1 MVFSLS
7 RLSGIFNK
15 NKRNSM
21 SSSTLKNVVIVG
33 ASGSIGKVILDALV
47 AAPQFNVTV
56 LSRSTSSHT
65 VPAGVTVR
73 QSDFSDADLAAA
85 FKGQDAVISAVGA
98 TAFAEQKKFIDA
110 SIAAGVKRFIP
121 SEFSSNTLSPAVCEL
136 LPLFGQ
142 KLEILEYLKTKESSG
157 LTWTAIWTAL
167 LFDWGLSN
175 GFLEYDVAGKAATIW
190 DGGNSKFTLT
200 NADQLG
206 RSVIATLE
214 RPTQTANKNLYVAS
228 VETSQ
233 KEILEALEA
242 ASGSKFTVT
251 DTTTKEQVAAAQEKL
266 GKGDFSGAFALVRAT
281 SFATVPNLRANYVK
295 DEQLSNDLLG
305 LKMES
310 VQETAARVV
319 AAAAK

>member
-1 MVFSLS
+1 MVFTRF

-15 NKRNSM
+15 SKRNSM
-21 SSSTLKNVVIVG
+21 SSSILKNVVLVG

-47 AAPQFNVTV
+47 QAPQLHITVLTRSSSSHTFPANVTV
-56 LSRSTSSHT
+56 R
-65 VPAGVTVR
+65 P
-73 QSDFSDADLAAA
+73 SDFSEADLTAA

-98 TAFAEQKKFIDA
+98 TAFAEQKKFVDA

-142 KLEILEYLKTKESSG
+142 KLEILEYLKTKESSSF
-157 LTWTAIWTAL
+157 TWTAIWTAL

-175 GFLEYDVAGKAATIW
+175 GFLEYDIAGKSATIW

-200 NADQLG
+200 NAEQLG

-214 RPTQTANKNLYVAS
+214 RPVQTANKNLYVAS

-242 ASGSKFTVT
+242 ASGSKFTVVN
-251 DTTTKEQVAAAQEKL
+251 TTTKEQVAAAQEKL
-266 GKGDFSGAFALVRAT
+266 SKGDFSGAFALVRAT
-281 SFATVPNLRANYVK
+281 SFATIPNLRANYVK
-295 DEQLSNDLLG
+295 DEQLSNDLLS
-305 LKMES
+305 LKFES